1 MLPTSPC
8 CRQSGSS
15 DRTFARRGGSA
26 RSSRQ
31 SRCGRALA
39 HTTLSLHP
47 TRSYASCSS
56 GPFTAR
62 ALDSPPRDPQLIIF
76 DEIERQFLTE
86 FDYRLEAEQ
95 VATVNRNMR
104 PFSRQVAV
112 PRAYPQYC
120 SKVRA

>member
-1 MLPTSPC
+1 MLQAE
-8 CRQSGSS
+8 RLFRS
-15 DRTFARRGGSA
+15 DIRTARGFCTLLA
-26 RSSRQ
+26 PEQ
-31 SRCGRALA
+31 VRAGLA